1 MNRKQIICLWIGMV
15 IFAPILGLI
24 IGGAAW
30 YILLQYLPKYT
41 SQTYIE
47 VSPPVEKDPITTEA
61 ALVAKDIKYGYRLTM
76 ANLIKQHSTLR
87 ELIDRDKVRQTQW
100 FKRFGEPTDKAV
112 RKAFKDMEKHF
123 RAYAH
128 RDGDFVEISMTC
140 RYPEEAA
147 LIVNEMVNLFV
158 ASQGGTKKAD
168 IVDKLDILESQRG
181 IIQRELKAIEKKI
194 EPDLAKQ
201 QLKIRDEKI
210 RMLNAVK
217 EQIEKLRIIHEDLK
231 TPKVRSVGNAPVPL
245 QVSSPR
251 WELYFPCGAILG
263 FISGIGL
270 FCTGL
275 VLLGRKAENKEGC
288 PD

>member
-1 MNRKQIICLWIGMV
+1 MV

-24 IGGAAW
+24 IAGASW
-30 YILLQYLPKYT
+30 YLLRKYSPKYT
-41 SQTYIE
+41 ARTYME
-47 VSPPVEKDPITTEA
+47 VLPPVDVDPTVIEPA
-61 ALVAKDIKYGYRLTM
+61 VVQKEIRYGYRLTM
-76 ANLIKQHSTLR
+76 ASLIKQQSSLQR
-87 ELIDRDKVRQTQW
+87 LLKSDKVKNTKW
-100 FKRFGEPTDKAV
+100 FQSKGNERKRVKDLERNFEAV
-112 RKAFKDMEKHF
+112 
-123 RAYAH
+123 AY

-168 IVDKLDILESQRG
+168 IVDKLDILESRRDT
-181 IIQRELKAIEKKI
+181 IQRELKAIEKKI

-231 TPKVRSVGNAPVPL
+231 TPKVRFVGNAPVPL

-270 FCTGL
+270 FCIGLIGL